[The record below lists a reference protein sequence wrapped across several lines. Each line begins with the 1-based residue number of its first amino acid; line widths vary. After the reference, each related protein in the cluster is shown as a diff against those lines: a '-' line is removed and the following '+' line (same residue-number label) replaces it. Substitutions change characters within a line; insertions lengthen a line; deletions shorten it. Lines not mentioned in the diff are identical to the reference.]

1 MFGKDKS
8 DQNSFQS
15 GSISASGGS
24 NSLVQGTSV
33 EGSLKANSD
42 IRIDGR
48 LNGKL
53 ECAGRL
59 IIGGSGVIDGEV
71 DCQNAIIEGKFIGK
85 LNVKELLDIRES
97 ADVNGDVSTNKLLIQ
112 SGAVFNV
119 NCDMGGRK
127 IKNKKETNAKNN
139 A

>member
-8 DQNSFQS
+8 DQNSSQS
-15 GSISASGGS
+15 GAISASGGS

-33 EGSLKANSD
+33 EGTLKANSD

-71 DCQNAIIEGKFIGK
+71 DCQNAIIEGKFIGR

>member
-8 DQNSFQS
+8 DQSGNQS
-15 GSISASGGS
+15 GAVMSSGGS
-24 NSLVQGTSV
+24 NSLVQGTSL
-33 EGSLKANSD
+33 EGNLKANSD
-42 IRIDGR
+42 IRIDGH
-48 LNGKL
+48 LTGKL
-53 ECAGRL
+53 ECSGRL

-97 ADVNGDVSTNKLLIQ
+97 ADVSGDVSTNKLLIQ
-112 SGAVFNV
+112 AGAIFNV

-127 IKNKKETNAKNN
+127 IKSKKDQSS
-139 A
+139 